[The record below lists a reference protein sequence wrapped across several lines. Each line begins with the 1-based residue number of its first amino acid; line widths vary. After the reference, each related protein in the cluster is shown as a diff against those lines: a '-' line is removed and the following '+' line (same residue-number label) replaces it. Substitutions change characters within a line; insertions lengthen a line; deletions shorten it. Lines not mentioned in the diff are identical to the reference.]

1 MVDSR
6 TRSHARENTLFTAG
20 AELALTRRCRGTEH
34 NQDSAGGGRKTTMQ
48 TKHILA
54 AVGVLSSLT
63 ITGFASA
70 QEAEPE
76 AGAEAAPA
84 ASTRGA
90 SAAIATTSSEA
101 AAPNEAAATPGHATG
116 MMIQARVQ
124 AQSSLLSIGGTGFLV
139 GYQAPSFALGLGL
152 GLTRV
157 GVSSGGQSG
166 NVMLF
171 QVAPTAIID
180 VWHSSDGRARANIIG
195 SVGYARASLTAS
207 GSTSEECTGGSN
219 TPTTCTTSTS
229 SGTASASL
237 IPVSLGFGGDYFL
250 GRNFALG
257 AEFGVQ
263 AMFLAG
269 ASVSQSGGSSS
280 IDAGGDLEMAYG
292 ALRATFVLGD

>member
-1 MVDSR
+1 
-6 TRSHARENTLFTAG
+6 
-20 AELALTRRCRGTEH
+20 
-34 NQDSAGGGRKTTMQ
+34 MQ

-54 AVGVLSSLT
+54 VVGVLSSLT
-63 ITGFASA
+63 VTALASA
-70 QEAEPE
+70 QEAEASAE
-76 AGAEAAPA
+76 ASTEAAAPA
-84 ASTRGA
+84 RGA
-90 SAAIATTSSEA
+90 RAPSAAIAETATTASEA
-101 AAPNEAAATPGHATG
+101 TTVGHATG
-116 MMIQARVQ
+116 MMIQARIQ
-124 AQSSLLSIGGTGFLV
+124 AQSSLLAIGGTGFLV

-157 GVSSGGQSG
+157 GVSSGDVSG

-195 SVGYARASLTAS
+195 SVGYARASLTAN
-207 GSTSEECTGGSN
+207 GSTSQDCTGGSN

-229 SGTASASL
+229 SSTASASL

-269 ASVSQSGGSSS
+269 ASVSQSGGSNSL
-280 IDAGGDLEMAYG
+280 DAGGDLEMAYG